1 MNDDWQRIETCP
13 ENTYVHLFGYKLVS
27 LGLMRRVEGEAKFK
41 ALLSPKHY
49 TGTQMWA
56 NIDCP
61 TSWMPLSRPEPPAKP
76 EVRVERF
83 KIFPDPPSRRFDLRL
98 CWASDLDW
106 SGPFV
111 HVFSSNREYL
121 EALGKWA
128 TGKPL
133 EEVQEALKSTEVH
146 DV

>member
-13 ENTYVHLFGYKLVS
+13 ENTYVHLCDDKLVS

-41 ALLSPKHY
+41 AILSPKHY
-49 TGTQMWA
+49 TGIELWA

-61 TSWMPLSRPEPPAKP
+61 TSWIPLSIPEPPANP
-76 EVRVERF
+76 EVRVKRF
-83 KIFPDPPSRRFDLRL
+83 KIIADSPRRRFDLRL
-98 CWASDLDW
+98 CWTEGFDFT
-106 SGPFV
+106 GPFA

-128 TGKPL
+128 LGKPL
-133 EEVQEALKSTEVH
+133 EEVLETLKSTEVN
-146 DV
+146 DG

>member
-13 ENTYVHLFGYKLVS
+13 EDTYVHLFGEKLVS
-27 LGLMRRVEGEAKFK
+27 LGLMRREAGEAKFK
-41 ALLSPKHY
+41 AILSPKHY
-49 TGTQMWA
+49 TGTELWA

-61 TSWMPLSRPEPPAKP
+61 TSWMPLSIPEPPPKT

-83 KIFPDPPSRRFDLRL
+83 KIFPDPPSRRWNLRL
-98 CWASDLDW
+98 CWSADSDWL
-106 SGPFV
+106 GPFI

-128 TGKPL
+128 LGKEL
-133 EEVQEALKSTEVH
+133 EEVLEALKSTEVN
-146 DV
+146 DG